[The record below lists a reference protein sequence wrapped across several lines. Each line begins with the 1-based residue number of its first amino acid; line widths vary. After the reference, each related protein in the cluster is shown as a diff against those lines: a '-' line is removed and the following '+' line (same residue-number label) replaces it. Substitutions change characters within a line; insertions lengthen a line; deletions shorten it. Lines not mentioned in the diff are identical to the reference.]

1 MTVEPW
7 DLLDEEYLLRHRW
20 LKVLKRRYRLP
31 KDDHDAEFY
40 LFDYTNWVNV
50 LPLTEDGRVV
60 LIRQY
65 RPGLDRVLWEIPA
78 GALDEGEEPLQAA
91 KRELSEE
98 TGYEGGDWNLL
109 GTFSPNPGTH
119 SNLSYSYLAR
129 GVHRAKPQRLEKT
142 EDIEVVL
149 RTQREVRRMLARN
162 EFIHALQAVAL
173 LLFFFHDT
181 L

>member
-1 MTVEPW
+1 MTIKPW
-7 DLLDEEYLLRHRW
+7 ELLGEEYLFTHRW
-20 LKVLKRRYRLP
+20 LKVLKRRYRIP
-31 KDDHDAEFY
+31 RDRQEADFY
-40 LFDYTNWVNV
+40 LLEYTHWVNV
-50 LPLTEDGRVV
+50 LPISEDGRMV

-65 RPGLDRVLWEIPA
+65 RPGLDEVLWEIPA
-78 GALDEGEEPLQAA
+78 GAVDLEEDPLQAA

-98 TGYEGGDWNLL
+98 TGYEGEDWELL

-129 GVHRAKPQRLEKT
+129 NVRASKPQQLDRT

-149 RTQREVRRMLARN
+149 MSLEQVRDMVSRN
-162 EFIHALQAVAL
+162 EFMHSLHATAL
-173 LLFFFHDT
+173 LLYFFKRG